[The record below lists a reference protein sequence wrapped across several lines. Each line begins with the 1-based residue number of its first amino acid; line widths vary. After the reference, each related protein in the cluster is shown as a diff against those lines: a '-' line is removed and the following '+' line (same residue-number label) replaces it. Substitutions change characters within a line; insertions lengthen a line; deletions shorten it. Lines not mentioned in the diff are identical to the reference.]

1 MRILSKNTAATVDL
15 PVERSRKACIVFE
28 GQKIGFE
35 RTDAGAIQVDFP
47 KQ

>member
-35 RTDAGAIQVDFP
+35 RTDAGTIQVDFP

>member
-15 PVERSRKACIVFE
+15 PVERSRKACIDLE

-35 RTDAGAIQVDFP
+35 RTYAGKTQVDFP